1 MTQYGRVKPDC
12 MLLKSSI
19 TQVSHTTRA
28 ITPDT
33 AATRAPMRSASS
45 IRLISF
51 TGCRTLQLTM
61 GRGLAGCGAAL
72 MALLVLAPLQ
82 AAPLVDC
89 PPPLREQIDGLY
101 RWQLQRQEQPGS
113 VVIAT
118 QRQRFTPQLYRLL
131 ERADALTP
139 ADGRFVDFDLF
150 SGTQVSTFSAAVLG
164 CEPAKAEAVVALVA
178 VQAGLPGRTAEPPQ
192 QLRYVLSPDGAAG
205 WRIADIIYASEPP
218 FRLSTFLKNLL
229 EGL

>member
-1 MTQYGRVKPDC
+1 
-12 MLLKSSI
+12 
-19 TQVSHTTRA
+19 
-28 ITPDT
+28 
-33 AATRAPMRSASS
+33 
-45 IRLISF
+45 
-51 TGCRTLQLTM
+51 M

-89 PPPLREQIDGLY
+89 PPPLREQIDALY
-101 RWQLQRQEQPGS
+101 RWQLQRQKQPGS
-113 VVIAT
+113 VVIVT

-131 ERADALTP
+131 ERANALTP

-192 QLRYVLSPDGAAG
+192 QLRYVLRPDGAAG
-205 WRIADIIYASEPP
+205 WRIADIIYTSEPP
-218 FRLSTFLKNLL
+218 FRLSTYLKQLL

>member
-1 MTQYGRVKPDC
+1 
-12 MLLKSSI
+12 
-19 TQVSHTTRA
+19 
-28 ITPDT
+28 
-33 AATRAPMRSASS
+33 
-45 IRLISF
+45 
-51 TGCRTLQLTM
+51 M

-89 PPPLREQIDGLY
+89 PLPVREQIDGLY

-113 VVIAT
+113 LAIAT

-139 ADGRFVDFDLF
+139 ADGRFIDFDPF
-150 SGTQVSTFSAAVLG
+150 SGTQVSTFSAVVLG
-164 CEPAKAEAVVALVA
+164 CVPAKAEAVVALVA
-178 VQAGLPGRTAEPPQ
+178 VQAGLTGRTTGAPQ

-205 WRIADIIYASEPP
+205 WRIADIIYSSEPP
-218 FRLSTFLKNLL
+218 FRLSTYLKQLL